1 MFSFLQGLFVSLH
14 VPILTVG
21 VCALDADVC
30 VCKDGETGGQLGGK
44 RPPQEREREKE
55 RCWSREVHAALI
67 TKVSHRC
74 AANKM
79 LT

>member
-30 VCKDGETGGQLGGK
+30 VCKDGETGGAAGRKRFPTGK
-44 RPPQEREREKE
+44 REREREILE
-55 RCWSREVHAALI
+55 P
-67 TKVSHRC
+67 
-74 AANKM
+74 
-79 LT
+79 